1 VSVAFK
7 YGRALVRAMHFLRLA
22 LAAAFGVLALCG
34 ITPAH
39 ASCAIGGPPPTLT
52 AELAAR
58 KVAFVGSIV
67 YTSSENRFARV
78 KVESI
83 WKGPRLP
90 AYVDVHGE
98 APGSGPFSGSEADHQ
113 YQTGQTYLFLPLN
126 DHPPFQ
132 DYGDCNSSTEV
143 YSSDVATNV
152 PQGAKL
158 PDSPT
163 PLEAVGNFADQYST
177 AGAIAGSVLAVI
189 VIGLVMRRPRART

>member
-1 VSVAFK
+1 MKASW
-7 YGRALVRAMHFLRLA
+7 LV
-22 LAAAFGVLALCG
+22 LAAALGGSVVIG
-34 ITPAH
+34 SGTVS
-39 ASCAIGGPPPTLT
+39 ASCAFGGPLPTVT
-52 AELAAR
+52 AKIAADN
-58 KVAFVGSIV
+58 VAFVGLVV
-67 YTSSENRFARV
+67 YTSDQNRFARV

-83 WKGPRLP
+83 WKGPGLP

-98 APGSGPFSGSEADHQ
+98 APGSGLFSGSEGDHQ
-113 YQTGQTYLFLPLN
+113 YQAGQRYLFFPLN

-143 YSSDVATNV
+143 YTSDLAANA

-163 PLEAVGNFADQYST
+163 PLDAVGNFADQYSP

-189 VIGLVMRRPRART
+189 VIGLVMRRRRART